1 MEPMDDRELNAML
14 REWKS
19 PDAPS
24 RLRAVVFPARRPWWA
39 AEIRIP
45 VPLAIALALLMLAG
59 LWQVNRTPPAPVVT
73 EVSFR
78 ELQPVK
84 ELKPRIIRRHY
95 E

>member
-1 MEPMDDRELNAML
+1 MDDRELNTIL
-14 REWKS
+14 REWT
-19 PDAPS
+19 APEAPP
-24 RLRAVVFPARRPWWA
+24 RLRAAVFPRPAPWWA
-39 AEIRIP
+39 ASIRIP
-45 VPLAIALALLMLAG
+45 IPVAIALVLLLLAG
-59 LWQVNRTPPAPVVT
+59 VWQVNRPAPPAPVV